1 MEVFMDYM
9 NYSIFQNI
17 IDRTFKSQNTL
28 KVTIKIS
35 PIDFFNQKK
44 SISEIHRTI
53 TNSKQVVGNQSNREF
68 WKSHFNAG
76 LYTYRIDKEYILVE
90 YYLNNQT
97 DITES
102 LVRNLK
108 TRIKKVIWCEV
119 TVEIT
124 DSLKNNVNHLY
135 NHDGIG
141 MRFIG
146 EGHKIQQ
153 HLSTSNL
160 IS

>member
-1 MEVFMDYM
+1 MDYM

-17 IDRTFKSQNTL
+17 IDRTFKSQSTL
-28 KVTIKIS
+28 KVSIKIS

-53 TNSKQVVGNQSNREF
+53 TNSKQVVGSQCNREF
-68 WKSHFNAG
+68 WKTHFNAG

-90 YYLNNQT
+90 YYLNTQT

-102 LVRNLK
+102 LIRNLK

-119 TVEIT
+119 KVEIT
-124 DSLKNNVNHLY
+124 DSMKNNMNHLY
-135 NHDGIG
+135 NHDGTG

>member
-1 MEVFMDYM
+1 M

-17 IDRTFKSQNTL
+17 IDRTFKSQSTL
-28 KVTIKIS
+28 KVSIKIS

-53 TNSKQVVGNQSNREF
+53 TNSKQVVGSQCNREF
-68 WKSHFNAG
+68 WKTHFNAG

-90 YYLNNQT
+90 YYLNTQT

-102 LVRNLK
+102 LIRNLK

-119 TVEIT
+119 KVEIT
-124 DSLKNNVNHLY
+124 DSMKNNMNHLY
-135 NHDGIG
+135 NHDGTG

>member
-1 MEVFMDYM
+1 MELFMDYM

-17 IDRTFKSQNTL
+17 IDRTFKSQSTL
-28 KVTIKIS
+28 KVSIKIS

-53 TNSKQVVGNQSNREF
+53 TNSKQVVGSQCNREF
-68 WKSHFNAG
+68 WKTHFNAG

-90 YYLNNQT
+90 YYLNTQT

-102 LVRNLK
+102 LIRNLK

-119 TVEIT
+119 KVEIT
-124 DSLKNNVNHLY
+124 DSMKNNMNHLY
-135 NHDGIG
+135 NHDGTG